1 MTTILVTGASRGIG
15 LELAKQYAD
24 EGADVIATCR
34 TPGKAKALNDLVKAA
49 RNVRVAPLDVTD
61 AKSVKALA
69 EDLGNTPIDILI
81 NNAGIGTP
89 RGTQDYEARL
99 AVFRTNT
106 LGPWI
111 VSEALRDNVR
121 RSQQK
126 KIVTITSGLGS
137 IAGTTGGWQPY
148 SASKAAVN
156 SLMKG
161 LSAEWSSDG
170 ILVGIVSPGWVQ
182 TDMGGAGAALT
193 PEQSVRLIRQRIAE
207 LSTRNSG
214 HFLDHNGKE
223 IAW

>member
-1 MTTILVTGASRGIG
+1 MTTVLVTGANRGIG
-15 LELAKQYAD
+15 LELAKQFAAD
-24 EGADVIATCR
+24 RAEVIATCR
-34 TPGKAKALNDLVKAA
+34 APAKADALKTVKGK
-49 RNVRVAPLDVTD
+49 VRVMALDVTD
-61 AKSVKALA
+61 ARSVAALKK
-69 EDLGNTPIDILI
+69 DLGDVPIDILI

-111 VSEALRDNVR
+111 VSEALHDNVK

-126 KIVTITSGLGS
+126 KIVTISSGLGS
-137 IAGTTGGWQPY
+137 IAGTSGGWQPY

-161 LSAEWSSDG
+161 LAATWAGDG
-170 ILVGIVSPGWVQ
+170 ILVGIFSPGWVQ

-193 PEQSVRLIRQRIAE
+193 AEQSVRLLRQRIAE
-207 LSTRNSG
+207 LSARNSG
-214 HFLDHNGKE
+214 HFIDHAGKE

>member
-1 MTTILVTGASRGIG
+1 MTTVLVTGASRGIG
-15 LELAKQYAD
+15 LELVKQYAA
-24 EGADVIATCR
+24 EGADVIAACR
-34 TPGKAKALNDLVKAA
+34 EPAKAKALSEVVRSA

-61 AKSVKALA
+61 PKSIAALA
-69 EDLGNTPIDILI
+69 EDLGQVPIDILI

-106 LGPWI
+106 LGPWL

-126 KIVTITSGLGS
+126 KIVTISSGLGS
-137 IAGTTGGWQPY
+137 ITGTSGGWQPY
-148 SASKAAVN
+148 SASKAGVN

-161 LSAEWSSDG
+161 LSAEWARDG
-170 ILVGIVSPGWVQ
+170 ILIGILSPGWVQ

-193 PEQSVRLIRQRIAE
+193 PEQSVRLLRQRIAE
-207 LSTRNSG
+207 LTSRNSG
-214 HFLDHNGKE
+214 NFLDHNGKE